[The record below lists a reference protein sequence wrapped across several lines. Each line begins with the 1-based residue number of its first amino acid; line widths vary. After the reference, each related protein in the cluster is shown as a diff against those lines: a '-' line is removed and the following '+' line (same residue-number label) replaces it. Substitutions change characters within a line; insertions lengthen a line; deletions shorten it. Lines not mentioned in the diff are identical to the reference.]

1 MNINRG
7 DRFVS
12 LVSMSTPARG
22 LKRYA
27 AEKLGPNH
35 ELARRDYAQGDINT
49 TLLKT
54 ANGFTVTLYYNLLS
68 PRPYDLILRLQGD
81 KGIYLDTTQSI
92 SLEQAGKASDQWE
105 PFAPYQQKYAHP
117 LWQALAS
124 EAAKTTGH
132 EGAEYLMFHDFLK
145 AVRRKEPAPQTVTDA
160 ATWSA
165 IVPLSIE
172 SVAHASKPVTF
183 PDFTRGHWKKTPP
196 VPIYGA

>member
-1 MNINRG
+1 M
-7 DRFVS
+7 F
-12 LVSMSTPARG
+12 L
-22 LKRYA
+22 A
-27 AEKLGPNH
+27 ALT
-35 ELARRDYAQGDINT
+35 LFCLNT
-49 TLLKT
+49 AMADDELLKPFVLASKGPGTLAAKTDAAKAALT
-54 ANGFTVTLYYNLLS
+54 ANGFTVALYYDLLS

-81 KGIYLDTTQSI
+81 KGIYLDTTNSI

-105 PFAPYQQKYAHP
+105 PFGPYQQKYAHP
-117 LWQALAS
+117 LWQALGA
-124 EAAKTTGH
+124 EAAKTAGH

-183 PDFTRGHWKKTPP
+183 PDFTRGQWKTTKPLGI
-196 VPIYGA
+196 VA

>member
-1 MNINRG
+1 
-7 DRFVS
+7 
-12 LVSMSTPARG
+12 MSTPARG

-49 TLLKT
+49 TLLRT

-81 KGIYLDTTQSI
+81 KGIYLDTTNSI
-92 SLEQAGKASDQWE
+92 SLEQPGKPADQWE
-105 PFAPYQQKYAHP
+105 SFAAYQQKYAHP
-117 LWQALAS
+117 LWQGLAAD
-124 EAAKTTGH
+124 AAKTAGH

-145 AVRRKEPAPQTVTDA
+145 SVRQKAPAPQNVYDA

-165 IVPLSIE
+165 VVPLSIE
-172 SVAHASKPVTF
+172 SVAHHSKPVEF
-183 PDFTRGHWKKTPP
+183 PDFTRGKWKKNPP
-196 VPIYGA
+196 IPVYGA